1 MYFGWLKKCQ
11 LGLSAACFRFAR
23 EGNLQKTR
31 AEWEDEARRH
41 ARHADAADVAAATS
55 LAIAA
60 VARRSLSGSS
70 FPRLGAVRIG
80 AFLGKQ
86 GFDSPQGGSRE
97 IMEAF
102 FVALAPA
109 AAAATT
115 SAAAAQAA
123 TSAAS
128 ALARSVAT
136 APCLPAGMD
145 DVPSLNSAAALAAA
159 LATLRPDV
167 GNMRG
172 GKKRASPEQRA
183 AAAVAQFKAINPLDV
198 SSFARHAAFANTP
211 HPFARFGELHE
222 LGELTDPREVT
233 TEDRVKKGSFA
244 CEAGLSVRVLVV
256 RAAVLRL
263 ESEVT
268 GGNSSVDELT
278 AAMRASYTRLL
289 WLEAARNSRPTMSDA
304 SLASL
309 ESFVCAAETEPETET
324 SQTSHKTEETSS
336 GLETLLK
343 QWIAAGESAGAMFAL
358 ASLDATEKVQ
368 ALDEGYDNEV
378 DKTFK
383 LNQESITRELIAA
396 ATRACQTLAS
406 EWPRHL
412 RKENNGKASA
422 SEKAVHG
429 IVRAVDLQE
438 RRVSTQGGKYFPFT
452 TFH

>member
-1 MYFGWLKKCQ
+1 
-11 LGLSAACFRFAR
+11 
-23 EGNLQKTR
+23 
-31 AEWEDEARRH
+31 
-41 ARHADAADVAAATS
+41 
-55 LAIAA
+55 
-60 VARRSLSGSS
+60 
-70 FPRLGAVRIG
+70 
-80 AFLGKQ
+80 
-86 GFDSPQGGSRE
+86 
-97 IMEAF
+97 
-102 FVALAPA
+102 
-109 AAAATT
+109 
-115 SAAAAQAA
+115 
-123 TSAAS
+123 
-128 ALARSVAT
+128 
-136 APCLPAGMD
+136 MD

-268 GGNSSVDELT
+268 GSNSSVDELT

-309 ESFVCAAETEPETET
+309 ESFVCAAETETEPETET
-324 SQTSHKTEETSS
+324 SQTSDKTEEKSS

-406 EWPRHL
+406 EWPRHS